1 MKIVIPKEVRP
12 HEGRV
17 AASPETVKKLV
28 ALGCNVVVEEDA
40 GLSASI
46 PDSLYKEAGAKLSK
60 GGAPLYKDAKV
71 ILKVQKPLL
80 EKGKE
85 ISHYPKGATVIA
97 TLGILNHPEDLN
109 AYKDAGINAV
119 ALELVPRITRAQ
131 TMDVLSSQSNLAGYR
146 AVLEAA
152 SVFDRA
158 FPMMM
163 TAAGTILPAKVL
175 VIGAG
180 VAGLQAIATARR
192 LGAVVMAYDVRAAA
206 KEQVESL
213 GATFIQVDETM
224 NAETSGGYAK
234 EMDEAY
240 KKRQAQKLAETVQ
253 KVDVIITTALIPGRP
268 APLLLTED
276 MVKSMKP
283 GSVIVDLA
291 VESGGN
297 CSLSEFGKTVEKY
310 GVKIVGPANLVSQ
323 IARDA
328 SDLFARNIFNLF
340 KLLFDEKEKKIVFSP
355 EDEIVSAI
363 LLTHEGKVLRSDL
376 LTKTEEKKVSAKKE
390 TPKKASSKNAP
401 TKGKKK

>member
-1 MKIVIPKEVRP
+1 MKIVIPKEIRP

-28 ALGCNVVVEEDA
+28 ALGCEVVVEEEA

-46 PDSLYKEAGAKLSK
+46 PDALYKEAGAKISK
-60 GGAPLYKDAKV
+60 GGPAFYKDAKV
-71 ILKVQKPLL
+71 ILKIQKPLL

-85 ISHYPKGATVIA
+85 LSYYPKNSTVIG

-109 AYKDAGINAV
+109 AYADAGINAV

-152 SVFDRA
+152 SIFDKA

-175 VIGAG
+175 IIGAG

-213 GATFIQVDETM
+213 GATFIQVDGAM
-224 NAETSGGYAK
+224 DAETASGYAK
-234 EMDEAY
+234 EVDEAY
-240 KKRQAQKLAETVQ
+240 KKRQTQKLAETVQ

-268 APLLLTED
+268 APLLITED

-291 VESGGN
+291 VEAGGN
-297 CSLSEFGKTVEKY
+297 CALSEFGKTIEKY

-355 EDEIVSAI
+355 EDEIVNAI
-363 LLTHEGKVLRSDL
+363 LLTQDGKILRSDL
-376 LTKTEEKKVSAKKE
+376 LTKSEEKKLNSKKE
-390 TPKKASSKNAP
+390 APKKAAP
-401 TKGKKK
+401 KKGKKK